1 MEKALFQTFLG
12 RCKYKYISDG
22 GAAWCAVE
30 LPRVLLQHIER
41 VEYYFNVNVQTY
53 ICEFLLCVEQVA
65 VLNIPVQLSAETPI
79 T

>member
-30 LPRVLLQHIER
+30 LPRVILQHIER
-41 VEYYFNVNVQTY
+41 VVCYSSVSVQNY
-53 ICEFLLCVEQVA
+53 IWEFSLYVEQVA

>member
-22 GAAWCAVE
+22 GAAWHAVE
-30 LPRVLLQHIER
+30 LPRVLLQRIGR
-41 VEYYFNVNVQTY
+41 VVYYCSVSVQTDRSD
-53 ICEFLLCVEQVA
+53 FLLCVEQVA
-65 VLNIPVQLSAETPI
+65 VVNIPVQLSADTPN

>member
-12 RCKYKYISDG
+12 RCEYKYISDG

-30 LPRVLLQHIER
+30 LPRVVLQHIER
-41 VEYYFNVNVQTY
+41 VVYYFNVSVLNYV
-53 ICEFLLCVEQVA
+53 CEFLLYVEQIA
-65 VLNIPVQLSAETPI
+65 VLNIAVQLSAETPV